1 VSSRRESPP
10 GPVLASS
17 QGRARFTKPFASS
30 TMLQTAAVA
39 CRKSKFSSAAPTASP
54 AWRHAA
60 ASLSPPD
67 AA

>member
-1 VSSRRESPP
+1 
-10 GPVLASS
+10 LASS

-39 CRKSKFSSAAPTASP
+39 CRKSKFSSAAPTAPP

-67 AA
+67 AV